1 MRTTLLALLA
11 GATALGGLLLACSS
25 SPSSADEGSGEG
37 EDAGLGPINSSSSS
51 SGSTSSSSG
60 STSSSSSSGSSGD
73 TDGGGGGGGDGG
85 GGGGGDGGGGGGGG
99 GGDAGVGT
107 LCNGQT
113 QKEVEANDAQG
124 TATPITT
131 GMCGVLPTGSDV
143 DFATFTL
150 PANATSFNFGTQVTK
165 PQVDFFLLVD
175 AQRVPISG
183 GSLPFEPGKKYY
195 IEVRNKQNTSVDYR
209 VTVNIK
215 L

>member
-1 MRTTLLALLA
+1 MRTTLLAALA

-25 SPSSADEGSGEG
+25 SPSSSEETTEGG
-37 EDAGLGPINSSSSS
+37 DAGLDPINSSSSS

-73 TDGGGGGGGDGG
+73 PDGGGGGGGDGG

-99 GGDAGVGT
+99 GDAGVGT
-107 LCNGQT
+107 LCNAQT
-113 QKEVEANDAQG
+113 QKEAEPNDAQG
-124 TATPITT
+124 TATAITT

-195 IEVRNKQNTSVDYR
+195 IEVRNKQNSSDDYR